1 MTSNQTV
8 INQEMFTHIGSDDT
22 LAEAIQTE
30 SLTYF
35 QDAWRRFFQNKVAVV
50 CLIILGILV
59 LMSFVGPLIVP
70 FQYSE
75 SDLLS
80 SNQSPSSEHWF
91 GTDNLGRD
99 MWARVW
105 VGGRISFFVG
115 IVAALSQGL
124 IGITVG
130 CISGYVGGKLDML
143 IMRFIDIMIA
153 IPYMI
158 IVILIM
164 VVLGSGVMPIITAF
178 AITGWLNMA
187 RLVRGQIM
195 QLKNEDY
202 ILATKSLGVSHWTIM
217 FKHLVPNTMGVI
229 IVSLT
234 MAIPNAI
241 FSEAFLSFIGIG
253 INPPMTSWGQLVNL
267 GIKVMRTHPYQL
279 IIPAFFISITMLCL
293 QLVGDGMR
301 DALDP
306 KLRR

>member
-1 MTSNQTV
+1 MTN
-8 INQEMFTHIGSDDT
+8 EELYTHVGSDDR
-22 LAEAIQTE
+22 LSEAITTE

-35 QDAWRRFFQNKVAVV
+35 QDARRRFFKNKIAVF
-50 CLIILGILV
+50 CLVILGALFI
-59 LMSFVGPLIVP
+59 MSFVGPMLVP
-70 FQYSE
+70 YGYSK

-80 SNQSPSSEHWF
+80 SNQTPSAAHWF

-99 MWARVW
+99 LWARVW
-105 VGGRISFFVG
+105 MGGRISFFVG

-130 CISGYVGGKLDML
+130 SIAGYVGGKVDML

-153 IPYMI
+153 IPYLI

-164 VVLGSGVMPIITAF
+164 VVLGSGVVPIIVAF

-187 RLVRGQIM
+187 RLVRGQIL

-202 ILATKSLGVSHWTIM
+202 ILATKSLGVSHWVIM

-234 MAIPNAI
+234 MAIPSAI

-267 GIKVMRTHPYQL
+267 GIKVMHNHPYQL
-279 IIPAFFISITMLCL
+279 IIPAIFISITMLCL
-293 QLVGDGMR
+293 QLVGDGLR

>member
-1 MTSNQTV
+1 MTN
-8 INQEMFTHIGSDDT
+8 EELYTHVGSDDR
-22 LAEAIQTE
+22 LSEAITTE

-35 QDAWRRFFQNKVAVV
+35 QDARRRFFKNKMAVM
-50 CLIILGILV
+50 CLIILGV
-59 LMSFVGPLIVP
+59 LFVMSFVGPLMVP
-70 FQYSE
+70 YGYSS

-80 SNQSPSSEHWF
+80 SNQTPSATHWF

-99 MWARVW
+99 LWARVW
-105 VGGRISFFVG
+105 MGGRISFFVG

-130 CISGYVGGKLDML
+130 SVAGYVGGKLDML

-153 IPYMI
+153 IPYLI

-164 VVLGSGVMPIITAF
+164 VVLGSGVIPIIVAF

-187 RLVRGQIM
+187 RLVRGQIL

-202 ILATKSLGVSHWTIM
+202 ILATKSLGVSHWVIM

-234 MAIPNAI
+234 MAIPSAI
-241 FSEAFLSFIGIG
+241 FSEAFLSLIGME

-267 GIKVMRTHPYQL
+267 GIKVMHNHPYQL
-279 IIPAFFISITMLCL
+279 IIPAIFISVTMLCL
-293 QLVGDGMR
+293 QLVGDGLR